1 MNSIQ
6 KLKKEKSKKIIYLII
21 TNIITFGVPIF
32 LRF

>member
-21 TNIITFGVPIF
+21 TNIITFGVLIF